1 VPDPAAA
8 LASDRVAIARR
19 LIEFGRGDEDLL
31 PAVSPAEAAVRA
43 AASRRLALPWPAG
56 LAPTPTELEGPP
68 DPEAPLPKADYLVVT
83 WTVAELETLADVL
96 TPGFVR
102 RRWYP
107 YSRLFEERY
116 RPQIRGGAPSLGV
129 GRLGSYFATR
139 IGNASV
145 VCVKS
150 ELYLNQDGKPT
161 GEGTA
166 TLPGRRPLPPADRG
180 GRAAATK
187 VEVERSNS

>member
-1 VPDPAAA
+1 MAP
-8 LASDRVAIARR
+8 
-19 LIEFGRGDEDLL
+19 
-31 PAVSPAEAAVRA
+31 
-43 AASRRLALPWPAG
+43 ASRRLARRGRAGRGVPAPRAS
-56 LAPTPTELEGPP
+56 LARGARSHADGARGPP
-68 DPEAPLPKADYLVVT
+68 DPEAPLPKAEYLVVT
-83 WTVAELETLADVL
+83 WTVAELEALADVL

-150 ELYLNQDGKPT
+150 ELHLTRTASRRARERRRSRSPT
-161 GEGTA
+161 SFA
-166 TLPGRRPLPPADRG
+166 
-180 GRAAATK
+180 
-187 VEVERSNS
+187 S

>member
-1 VPDPAAA
+1 
-8 LASDRVAIARR
+8 
-19 LIEFGRGDEDLL
+19 
-31 PAVSPAEAAVRA
+31 
-43 AASRRLALPWPAG
+43 
-56 LAPTPTELEGPP
+56 
-68 DPEAPLPKADYLVVT
+68 VT
-83 WTVAELETLADVL
+83 WTVAELEALADVL

-150 ELYLNQDGKPT
+150 ELHLNQDGKPT